1 MVAESGPGSLHNV
14 FEVLTLGVSD
24 LFMNSYLTSKMSS
37 FYVANLVNSQLLTA
51 IRALNLSI
59 LNRDLLRAE

>member
-37 FYVANLVNSQLLTA
+37 FYVAIPANSQLLTA
-51 IRALNLSI
+51 IRAWNLNI
-59 LNRDLLRAE
+59 LNRDLLRSE